1 MTKKLVILD
10 DEPAIGQLIVEIA
23 EAAGVACKYS
33 SDPSGF
39 MQTVSEWEPTHVAI
53 DLKMPEMD
61 GLEVMEHLARLGCS
75 ADIIIL
81 SGADER
87 VLDAAAR
94 SAADYGLSFAGVL
107 TKPFTPKALV
117 RLLSH
122 SADGVNPQF
131 RSDPSSLSPS
141 QFPSLSPIELKEAI
155 QKGYLQVFYQP
166 KIECGTNRLVGFEAL
181 SRIRHP
187 RLGLIS
193 PDAFIPIAE
202 SHDLIYELTQAVL
215 DQSLGFIGKKL
226 AGNLDGSP
234 LPQAAKLKVAL
245 NVSCQILRQ
254 REFLEELLLACQR
267 YGVAP
272 EQVILELTE
281 SAAMEN
287 PAESL
292 AMLTRL
298 RVHGFH
304 LSIDDF
310 GVGYSSMLQL
320 VKLPFSEIK
329 IDKSFV
335 LTAST
340 NEESRTVINSVVS
353 LGRSLKLS
361 STAEGIEN
369 AQTLEY
375 LRGIGCDIAQG
386 YYISRPVP
394 EGEILQWMRTQC
406 VNGIWNEP
414 RGNNAESDHLHV
426 VDKRLNNGP
435 PSQTDAAEY

>member
-33 SDPSGF
+33 SNPKRF
-39 MQTVSEWEPTHVAI
+39 MQTVKEWEPTHVAI

-75 ADIIIL
+75 AEIIIL

-94 SAADYGLSFAGVL
+94 SAADYGLSFVGVL
-107 TKPFTPKALV
+107 TKPFSPKALV
-117 RLLSH
+117 SLLSAQTEATN
-122 SADGVNPQF
+122 SQF
-131 RSDPSSLSPS
+131 RGDPFVPAAP

-155 QKGYLQVFYQP
+155 QNRYLQVFYQP
-166 KIECGTNRLVGFEAL
+166 KIECQTNRLVGFEAL

-193 PDAFIPIAE
+193 PDSFIPIAE
-202 SHDLIYELTQAVL
+202 ANDLIYELTQEVL
-215 DQSLGFIGKKL
+215 DQSLGFIGENL
-226 AGNLDGSP
+226 AQNLEASN
-234 LPQAAKLKVAL
+234 LSNASKLKVAL

-254 REFLEELLLACQR
+254 REFLEELLLACQKH
-267 YGVAP
+267 GVAP

-394 EGEILQWMRTQC
+394 EGEILQWMRTKC
-406 VNGIWNEP
+406 RNGVWHEP
-414 RGNNAESDHLHV
+414 NDSRTESV
-426 VDKRLNNGP
+426 FRQVRNK
-435 PSQTDAAEY
+435 T